1 MSDYPSFGGRSNSIG
16 NKNEIIEQNE
26 EKFQNFEQ
34 NRFESGPNDSTI
46 QNEIEKEEQYPGDV
60 INLQRIALEAELMK
74 KEEEAYLAYINS
86 QNQNENGGDLEE
98 EEYLD
103 YLQNEQK
110 MNKNGPNFQGHNFH
124 KNTGDFVMGSTS
136 EKENSSIFGG
146 IHWIQAI
153 PALIVLSGIVCV
165 TVSRMLSAKPSVQKK
180 DKKNETKEEEM
191 EEQIANKITTPS
203 PPKSPTKSPEPTKTT
218 PTSTPP
224 STPTTD
230 IEDIATHPTTCS
242 PDCQCECPFPLQKH
256 NCTVGP
262 DGITKYLPIAVEV
275 PKDGSSK
282 YICACGMSKSFP
294 LCDGSHRGYN
304 QEHGTNVGPFELN
317 TESAQGK
324 GTVYICGCGHSKS
337 RSNGK
342 PFCDGSHKNVKEIV
356 PDGDHT
362 KLVDA

>member
-1 MSDYPSFGGRSNSIG
+1 MSDYPSFGGRSNPIG
-16 NKNEIIEQNE
+16 NNNEITETNE
-26 EKFQNFEQ
+26 DKFQNFEQ
-34 NRFESGPNDSTI
+34 NHRFESSPSDSII
-46 QNEIEKEEQYPGDV
+46 QNEIEKEEQYSGDV
-60 INLQRIALEAELMK
+60 INLQRIALEAELMR
-74 KEEEAYLAYINS
+74 KEEEAYLAYIINS
-86 QNQNENGGDLEE
+86 QNQNENERDLEE
-98 EEYLD
+98 KEYLE
-103 YLQNEQK
+103 YLNNEEK
-110 MNKNGPNFQGHNFH
+110 MNTNGPHFQSH
-124 KNTGDFVMGSTS
+124 KFPTNTGDFVMGSTS

-165 TVSRMLSAKPSVQKK
+165 TVSRMLSAKPSIQNE
-180 DKKNETKEEEM
+180 DKKNETKGEKM

-203 PPKSPTKSPEPTKTT
+203 PPKSPKKSPEPT
-218 PTSTPP
+218 P

-337 RSNGK
+337 RSNGR
-342 PFCDGSHKNVKEIV
+342 PFCDGSHQNVKEIV
-356 PDGDHT
+356 PDGGDHN